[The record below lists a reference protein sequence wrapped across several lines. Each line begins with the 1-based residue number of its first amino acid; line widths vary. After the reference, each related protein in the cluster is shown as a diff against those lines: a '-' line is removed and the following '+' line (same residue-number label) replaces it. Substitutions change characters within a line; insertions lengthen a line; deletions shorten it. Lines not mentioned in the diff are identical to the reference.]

1 VRAGLSALVGQQLV
15 LMGAF
20 FVISVYLWVV
30 LGLDAFQTG
39 KHLLPLSVAMFV
51 FALLGQRIA
60 ARRSPR
66 TSRSSSAALART
78 GAEMSA
84 ALENQGERRDAR
96 VTTRASLA
104 SRSPKP
110 AAASSRPGTTI
121 GCGAA
126 HRDHRPRDAPG
137 RASR

>member
-1 VRAGLSALVGQQLV
+1 
-15 LMGAF
+15 
-20 FVISVYLWVV
+20 V
-30 LGLDAFQTG
+30 LGLDAFQIG
-39 KHLLPLSVAMFV
+39 KHLRPLSVAMFV

-96 VTTRASLA
+96 AYHEGSLA
-104 SRSPKP
+104 SRSPKAASGI
-110 AAASSRPGTTI
+110 AAA
-121 GCGAA
+121 
-126 HRDHRPRDAPG
+126 RDYARLWCR
-137 RASR
+137 

>member
-1 VRAGLSALVGQQLV
+1 
-15 LMGAF
+15 
-20 FVISVYLWVV
+20 V

-39 KHLLPLSVAMFV
+39 EHLLPLSVAMLV
-51 FALLGQRIA
+51 FALLGQKIA

-96 VTTRASLA
+96 VTTRASLP
-104 SRSPKP
+104 SRSPKAGSGIV
-110 AAASSRPGTTI
+110 AARDYDRLWCRSPPSSS
-121 GCGAA
+121 A
-126 HRDHRPRDAPG
+126 
-137 RASR
+137 